1 MYLHWFRIDIMQHF
15 LIYFSLIY
23 YFCDISVNKNY
34 YKKRRNSRIKLF
46 KFNKYIKYCIQK
58 KISVVFLNMR
68 AKDC

>member
-34 YKKRRNSRIKLF
+34 YKKGETLELNFSNSI
-46 KFNKYIKYCIQK
+46 NI
-58 KISVVFLNMR
+58 
-68 AKDC
+68 